1 MHPTDC
7 DMRLIENWQRGF
19 PLVPR
24 PYAAIGCKVGL
35 AEAEVIESLRK
46 LKMAGVLVRVGATV
60 RPNAAGASTL
70 AALRVPSECMDD
82 VAAII
87 NAEPSVTHNYER
99 EHAFNLWFV
108 VTAADCG
115 SVERVL
121 DRIRRET
128 RLEVLN
134 LPLQHSYFIDL
145 GFAVNGQGGQRA
157 ARPKVADGKPALPRV
172 NEADRR
178 LLRAIENG
186 LPLAPMPY
194 RRIAADLGI
203 AQKAV
208 MGRLASLLES
218 GVINRLGLIVRHYEL
233 GFTANAMAVW
243 DIADA
248 EVDCVGERVATFPS
262 VTLCYRRQRHPPRW
276 PYNLFCMVHGR
287 ERAIT
292 LRHISE
298 IALGAGIAT
307 RPHAVLFSSRRFKQ
321 RGATFAQA

>member
-1 MHPTDC
+1 MQLTDC

-19 PLVPR
+19 PLVPH
-24 PYAAIGCKVGL
+24 PYSAIGSKVGL
-35 AEAEVIESLRK
+35 SEADVIERLRK
-46 LKMAGVLVRVGATV
+46 LKMAGILVRVGATV

-82 VAAII
+82 VVAII

-108 VTAADCG
+108 VTAADRG
-115 SVERVL
+115 SVDRVL
-121 DRIRRET
+121 GRIGT
-128 RLEVLN
+128 QTGLDLLN
-134 LPLQHSYFIDL
+134 LPLQRSYFIDL
-145 GFAVNGQGGQRA
+145 GFAVNGQASQP
-157 ARPKVADGKPALPRV
+157 ARRPEVAGAKPALPRAS
-172 NEADRR
+172 EADRR

-203 AQKAV
+203 GQSAV
-208 MGRLASLLES
+208 MRRLASLSES
-218 GVINRLGLIVRHYEL
+218 GVISRFGLIVRHHEL

-248 EVDCVGERVATFPS
+248 EVDAVGERIAAFPF
-262 VTLCYRRQRHPPRW
+262 VTLCYRRQRHLPQW
-276 PYNLFCMVHGR
+276 PYNLFCMIHGR
-287 ERAIT
+287 ERAAT
-292 LRHISE
+292 QRHVDE
-298 IALGAGIAT
+298 IAQGARIAT